1 MRKILVV
8 GIIFGSSILGLGAA
22 EAIAATPASA
32 AAADPQIRVQI
43 GPGGRKGRRWNRPHM
58 NRGART
64 YVTTRI
70 VGNGRNRYRETIR
83 VTVLP
88 NGRTMT
94 QVISRVR
101 VR

>member
-43 GPGGRKGRRWNRPHM
+43 GRAAGKAAVGT
-58 NRGART
+58 AR
-64 YVTTRI
+64 I
-70 VGNGRNRYRETIR
+70 
-83 VTVLP
+83 
-88 NGRTMT
+88 
-94 QVISRVR
+94 
-101 VR
+101 